1 MKRTGFLINIGRG
14 MATKLDDMVAAMQT
28 GEIAGAA
35 FDVYEPEP
43 LPSTHPS
50 ASSSDPKKQV
60 RRIRAATEQSRS

>member
-35 FDVYEPEP
+35 FDVYEP
-43 LPSTHPS
+43 
-50 ASSSDPKKQV
+50 
-60 RRIRAATEQSRS
+60 